1 MTRFGRVVG
10 VLAGRTD
17 QEVVDALLGQLHT
30 VREGVDLA
38 TRMVT
43 GLARATAR
51 ARMEQLE
58 LEGDDARA
66 RLVDVLSQSLA
77 TPIDREDLFRVSRSI
92 DDVLDSLRDFAR
104 ESDLYHVSDQTR
116 FEPILRLVGEGVDSM
131 ERAIVALPG
140 RPAVLTEGALEA
152 KKAGTA
158 VGRLYQYG
166 IAELFAGDMSSE
178 RMKTRE
184 LLRRLEIVG
193 SHIANAADALA
204 DGAMKRWH

>member
-1 MTRFGRVVG
+1 MTRLGRVVG

-17 QEVVDALLGQLHT
+17 QDVVDALLGQLQA
-30 VREGVDLA
+30 VREGVELA
-38 TRMVT
+38 SRMVT

-51 ARMEQLE
+51 TRMEQLE
-58 LEGDDARA
+58 HDGDDARA
-66 RLVDVLSQSLA
+66 RLVEVLSQSLA

-92 DDVLDSLRDFAR
+92 DDVLDSLRDFVR
-104 ESDLYHVSDQTR
+104 ESDLYHVTDQSR
-116 FEPILRLVGEGVDSM
+116 FVPILEVVGAGIDSLGTAV
-131 ERAIVALPG
+131 RALPG
-140 RPAVLTEGALEA
+140 HPDALTKGALDA

-158 VGRLYQYG
+158 IGRLYQYG
-166 IAELFAGDMSSE
+166 IADLFAGEMSAE

-193 SHIANAADALA
+193 SHIATAADALA